1 MSGRTGRTFQSLGV
15 RLLFSLLLTIV
26 AVLAIHATLSFRAAK
41 DDLLKF
47 VRADVNR
54 SSGLIKGATHDGM
67 LLNRKDEVQATIE
80 RLAAEP
86 EIAAIRVYD
95 KRGTIVMSARTEE
108 IGRWIELDSET
119 CRSCHEEDQ
128 KTKQDALLERSS
140 LTRVEDGPEVLRQ
153 LSIIE
158 NEASCAAAACH
169 RNPTDEP
176 VLGVLDVEMSMAPL
190 DSAIHK
196 AKTQLFWTTLILV
209 AIVGLVVAVFIK
221 RLVSRPVAQLR
232 EGTRRIADGDL
243 ETRIQVSGRHEL
255 AGLAEAFNQ
264 MAEDLSASRR
274 EVMKWSLKLEEKVVE
289 KTRELGRTQ
298 RQVLHMEKMASLG
311 KLSATVAH
319 ELNNPIGGMLT
330 YARLVRRELETQ
342 GLESEVRDELTGYL
356 NLIEKECL
364 RCGGIVQNLLL
375 FARRNGAELA
385 PVDLNEVVERS
396 LMLVRHHFAISGVR
410 VHCDILS
417 GDSQIRADSGQ
428 LQQALI
434 ALIVN
439 ADEAMKEVDGD
450 KELSIRMRGSEQDV
464 EIEVEDTGVGIPEE
478 SLPHIF
484 DPFFS
489 TKEMENRVGLGLAVV
504 YGIVRRHGGQIDVE
518 STVGR
523 GTVFRL
529 HLPREPEPEQEVR
542 K

>member
-1 MSGRTGRTFQSLGV
+1 MNQRTGKAFQSLGA
-15 RLLFSLLLTIV
+15 RLLFPLLLTIV
-26 AVLAIHATLSFRAAK
+26 AVLAIHATLSFRASK

-67 LLNRKDEVQATIE
+67 LLNRKAEVQATIE

-108 IGRWIELDSET
+108 IGRWIEIDSET
-119 CRSCHEEDQ
+119 CRSCHEGDQ
-128 KTKQDALLERSS
+128 ETKEDALLERSG
-140 LTRVEDGPEVLRQ
+140 LTHVDDGPEVLRQ

-158 NEASCAAAACH
+158 NEASCAAAGCH
-169 RNPTDEP
+169 RSPLDEP

-190 DSAIHK
+190 DAALHK
-196 AKTQLFWTTLILV
+196 AKAQLFWTTLILV

-232 EGTRRIADGDL
+232 DGTRRIADGDL
-243 ETRIQVSGRHEL
+243 KTRIQVSGRHEL

-274 EVMKWSLKLEEKVVE
+274 EVMEWSQKLEEKVVE
-289 KTRELGRTQ
+289 KTQELGRTQ
-298 RQVLHMEKMASLG
+298 RQVLHMDKMASLG

-319 ELNNPIGGMLT
+319 ELNNPIGGVLT
-330 YARLVRRELETQ
+330 YARLVRRELEGQ
-342 GLESEVRDELTGYL
+342 SLDDEIRDEMARYL

-385 PVDLNEVVERS
+385 PIDLNEVVERS
-396 LMLVRHHFAISGVR
+396 LMLVRHHFAISGVQ
-410 VHCDILS
+410 VHCELLI
-417 GDSQIRADSGQ
+417 GDSQIRADGGQ
-428 LQQALI
+428 LQQALV
-434 ALIVN
+434 ALMVN
-439 ADEAMKEVDGD
+439 ADEAMKELDSD
-450 KELSIRMRGSEQDV
+450 KELSIRVRGSENEV
-464 EIEVEDTGVGIPEE
+464 EIEVEDTGVGIPAE
-478 SLPHIF
+478 SVPHIF

-489 TKEMENRVGLGLAVV
+489 TKETENRVGLGLAVV

-518 STVGR
+518 STVGQ

-529 HLPREPEPEQEVR
+529 RLPREPKLDQEVR
-542 K
+542 E